1 MRTRD
6 GRRNS
11 GRAGGS
17 TGRRHRR
24 EPCRG
29 WKAEGGGGT
38 GVWAGPGRGTRRL
51 TTTPGGGT
59 AASGAG
65 RGSEGRSGRGR
76 GGVQARRSPP
86 TAGPFPPTRHT
97 RPSPPHV
104 PRAPRSRRGPGP
116 GPADGAAR
124 LQPTKTP
131 AENHTPPATTRARG
145 TQCGAAATRGEARS
159 GGRRRG
165 VPRAAAGARIPGAQ
179 PRARLGL
186 GASRPDRAKGGPG
199 SPAGS
204 GGGPAARAP
213 DARPRDRE
221 RRGPRPDPLRPPPG
235 ARRRDQ
241 RRSGSA
247 TSTPHDGPRDRAARG
262 TAKPSR
268 DPGGDPKDR
277 VRHEGSPPEGPRR
290 RPRPSGASSPRPS
303 LFSRAATG
311 LPQPLPPQHLSP
323 PTTPPH
329 HRPTGA
335 GPQPPPRPTPSPRPT
350 HTPPPSGPGGARRG
364 RGGGGLREAAGTGH
378 TGPGRGRGGGGG
390 GGRREGG
397 SGGHRR
403 LHLGGRRAQR
413 PGRPSPRP
421 ADDPAHRTAAQAGV
435 AGRPR
440 AGRTPA
446 GRALRG
452 NPQPRLTPGRD
463 THPGEAIDRQAT
475 LRQA

>member
-6 GRRNS
+6 GQRNS

-29 WKAEGGGGT
+29 WKAEGAEERGFGQ
-38 GVWAGPGRGTRRL
+38 GR
-51 TTTPGGGT
+51 
-59 AASGAG
+59 GAG
-65 RGSEGRSGRGR
+65 RAASRRPPEGEPRRAAR
-76 GGVQARRSPP
+76 GGGARGEAGAGVGGSKRGGRPRPP
-86 TAGPFPPTRHT
+86 ALFPPRDTPGLPPHT
-97 RPSPPHV
+97 SHV
-104 PRAPRSRRGPGP
+104 PRAPAAAPGRARRTARHASNQRKPPRRTTPPRDNAGSGHAVRRGRNPGGSAQRRATP
-116 GPADGAAR
+116 RRPA
-124 LQPTKTP
+124 
-131 AENHTPPATTRARG
+131 
-145 TQCGAAATRGEARS
+145 
-159 GGRRRG
+159 GRRRG
-165 VPRAAAGARIPGAQ
+165 THPRGAAPRATRPRREPPRQGKRGAGI
-179 PRARLGL
+179 
-186 GASRPDRAKGGPG
+186 ASGERGRGRGSGPG
-199 SPAGS
+199 RTATGPGEEGATAG
-204 GGGPAARAP
+204 
-213 DARPRDRE
+213 
-221 RRGPRPDPLRPPPG
+221 PLRPPPG

-323 PTTPPH
+323 PNHPP
-329 HRPTGA
+329 
-335 GPQPPPRPTPSPRPT
+335 
-350 HTPPPSGPGGARRG
+350 TPPPHGRRPPAPPPSHTLPPSHTHATAERTRRGEAGAR
-364 RGGGGLREAAGTGH
+364 GGGLREAAGTGH